1 MPPRQHQPLF
11 FSILYFQPGGSVQSC
26 LRMYSS
32 MQQARLL
39 STTLVRPCRFVAH
52 RRYPAA
58 VVASRRYHL
67 SRPWRSSAA
76 GPSDPHGGRDSSS
89 ENVSGVSST
98 VNSEQNASE
107 QRPTTTTPVVPSAT
121 EQQQQE
127 GVKKESSPYG
137 SAVRRALR
145 NRKPAKEWT
154 APVATVPDWFY
165 ERNTVVNG
173 DEVRTVAA
181 QTTQQVKIAPTVTG
195 TEQVEAEA
203 EAQGG
208 GSGDEN
214 GGPSPSSDGVPGNE
228 NRYALAE
235 ALWQE
240 LCASARAGLRLPPA
254 KYAADPSARKSHL
267 ILHYPGNDGIL
278 FLDAVVKK
286 LTQELGAD
294 LVTLNAQD
302 IAQLCNEQDL
312 EDVGTTTSIRSLG
325 YEVYQPASS
334 DAWQDLVEEAESDDA
349 DTMDSAIPSRNL
361 RPGHT
366 APKFITI
373 ESPRGG
379 SGDIPL
385 PNLSGL
391 KSLVA
396 AFNGPMDGPGG
407 AASPQGGKDRAEDRR
422 RRLINEL
429 LSSPTKSSRQAD
441 KATPEEEGEPQATKT
456 EDTKPVQARDI
467 IVQMQD
473 YSEIQGTREGARF
486 IQLLEK
492 AIQDRRKAG
501 SRILFV
507 GTIAQDDS
515 DSQLIQSPFDN
526 HISQMLVVTPAMG
539 PEAAEKTFADD
550 RKKRTL
556 DVNIRHLQDM
566 LRTRLHETPSA
577 LKDDIFANRAW
588 PLDDSLVK
596 DSGLEDRYWTY
607 NQVHWATTIA
617 LGNLKPE
624 ESFGFD
630 HIRQGIEMIQKTERI
645 RGDWLQEQ
653 TPKTKHTETGNDR
666 ERLIN
671 SLRKT
676 CNTHEK
682 KLLNG
687 VVDAKSLRT
696 TFDDVHVPPE
706 TIDALK
712 TLTSLSLIR
721 PEAFTYGV
729 LATDKIPGLLLYGPP
744 GTGKT
749 LLAKAVACE
758 SGATVLEVSGS
769 EVYDM
774 YVGEG
779 EKNVKAIFTLAKK
792 LSPCVVF
799 IDEADAIFCSRTGAS
814 SRTSHRELIN
824 QFLREWDGMNDL
836 SAFIMVATNR
846 PFDLDD
852 AVLRRLPRRLLVD
865 LPTEQ
870 DRFSILKI
878 HLKEETLDSSVDLA
892 ELARRTPLYSGSD
905 LKNLSV
911 AAALACVREE
921 NALAAQHQGDEPYQ
935 YPERRT
941 LTWTH
946 FERGMEEI
954 SASIS
959 EDMSSLSAIRK
970 FDEQYGDR
978 KGRRKKS
985 PGWGF
990 MPATTEEAEADA
1002 ARVRT

>member
-1 MPPRQHQPLF
+1 MQP
-11 FSILYFQPGGSVQSC
+11 
-26 LRMYSS
+26 
-32 MQQARLL
+32 ARLL
-39 STTLVRPCRFVAH
+39 SSSVRPCRFVAH

-58 VVASRRYHL
+58 VVASRRFHI
-67 SRPWRSSAA
+67 SRLLRSSTPA
-76 GPSDPHGGRDSSS
+76 GSDPRAGRDSTS
-89 ENVSGVSST
+89 ENVSGPAST
-98 VNSEQNASE
+98 VNPGQNVSE
-107 QRPTTTTPVVPSAT
+107 QRTATTTPVAPSAAE
-121 EQQQQE
+121 EQQS
-127 GVKKESSPYG
+127 VKKESSPYG
-137 SAVRRALR
+137 SAIRRALR
-145 NRKPAKEWT
+145 NKKPAKEWT

-173 DEVRTVAA
+173 DEERQVAA
-181 QTTQQVKIAPTVTG
+181 QAPQQVKIAPSL
-195 TEQVEAEA
+195 TEADRTQADAV
-203 EAQGG
+203 AQGG
-208 GSGDEN
+208 GSGDDN
-214 GGPSPSSDGVPGNE
+214 GGPAPSSDGAPGNE
-228 NRYALAE
+228 NRYALTE

-254 KYAADPSARKSHL
+254 KYAAEPSARKSHL
-267 ILHYPGNDGIL
+267 VLQYPGHDGIL
-278 FLDAVVKK
+278 FLDAVVKR
-286 LTQELGAD
+286 LAQELGAD

-302 IAQLCNEQDL
+302 IAQLCSEQDL
-312 EDVGTTTSIRSLG
+312 ESVGTTSPIRSLG
-325 YEVYQPASS
+325 YEVYRPAMS
-334 DAWQDLVEEAESDDA
+334 DAWQDVGEEGESDDA
-349 DTMDSAIPSRNL
+349 DAMESAMPSRSY
-361 RPGHT
+361 RPGL
-366 APKFITI
+366 AGPKFITI
-373 ESPRGG
+373 ESSRGG
-379 SGDIPL
+379 AGDIPL
-385 PNLSGL
+385 PMPMGL

-396 AFNGPMDGPGG
+396 AFNAPMDGSGG
-407 AASPQGGKDRAEDRR
+407 SASSQNGKDRAEDMRL
-422 RRLINEL
+422 RLINEL
-429 LSSPTKSSRQAD
+429 LSSPTKPSRQAD
-441 KATPEEEGEPQATKT
+441 KATPEEEGESHAIKNENTAPTQT
-456 EDTKPVQARDI
+456 RDI
-467 IVQMQD
+467 IVQVQD
-473 YSEIQGTREGARF
+473 YGEIQSTREGARF
-486 IQLLEK
+486 IQLLQK

-501 SRILFV
+501 SRVLFV
-507 GTIAQDDS
+507 GTASQDATPDS
-515 DSQLIQSPFDN
+515 DASRLMQNAFDDQF
-526 HISQMLVVTPAMG
+526 SQMLVVTPAMG
-539 PEAAEKTFADD
+539 SDMAERTFTDD

-556 DVNIRHLQDM
+556 EINIRHLQDM
-566 LRTRLHETPSA
+566 FRTRLHETPSA
-577 LKDDIFANRAW
+577 LKDDIFSDRAW
-588 PLDDSLVK
+588 PLDASLVK
-596 DSGLEDRYWTY
+596 ESGLEDRYWTY
-607 NQVHWATTIA
+607 SQVHWATTLA

-630 HIRQGIEMIQKTERI
+630 HIRQGIEMMQKTERI
-645 RGDWLQEQ
+645 RGDWLQEK
-653 TPKTKHTETGNDR
+653 TPKAKHTETGNER

-696 TFDDVHVPPE
+696 TFEDVHVPPE

-749 LLAKAVACE
+749 LLAKAVARE

-870 DRFSILKI
+870 DRHAILKI
-878 HLKEETLDSSVDLA
+878 HLKEETLDGSVDLA

-921 NALAAQHQGDEPYQ
+921 NALAAQHQGEEPYQ

-959 EDMSSLSAIRK
+959 EDMSSLSAVRK

-990 MPATTEEAEADA
+990 MPAATEEPDTDA

>member
-1 MPPRQHQPLF
+1 MHQGRFLR
-11 FSILYFQPGGSVQSC
+11 SV
-26 LRMYSS
+26 
-32 MQQARLL
+32 A
-39 STTLVRPCRFVAH
+39 RPCRFIAH

-58 VVASRRYHL
+58 VVSHSRQFHL
-67 SRPWRSSAA
+67 SRAWLSST
-76 GPSDPHGGRDSSS
+76 PSDPHNSRDSTT
-89 ENVSGVSST
+89 ENAPGDIPPL
-98 VNSEQNASE
+98 NAE
-107 QRPTTTTPVVPSAT
+107 PTLAGREASVATPSADRT
-121 EQQQQE
+121 A
-127 GVKKESSPYG
+127 KKDSGPYG

-145 NRKPAKEWT
+145 NRRATKEWT

-165 ERNTVVNG
+165 ERNTVVNDANRNG
-173 DEVRTVAA
+173 DSGLL
-181 QTTQQVKIAPTVTG
+181 QQVEIRSSEAEPEKEA
-195 TEQVEAEA
+195 TEQL
-203 EAQGG
+203 GRG
-208 GSGDEN
+208 GSGEE
-214 GGPSPSSDGVPGNE
+214 PPSSEGSDAPE
-228 NRYALAE
+228 NRYALTD
-235 ALWQE
+235 ALWEE
-240 LCASARAGLRLPPA
+240 LCASARAGLRLPPT
-254 KYAADPSARKSHL
+254 KYAQEPSARKSHL
-267 ILHYPGNDGIL
+267 VLQYPGTDGIL
-278 FLDAVVKK
+278 FLDAVVKRVA
-286 LTQELGAD
+286 QELGAD

-302 IAQLCNEQDL
+302 IAQLCSEQDL
-312 EDVGTTTSIRSLG
+312 ADVGTTTPIRSLG
-325 YEVYQPASS
+325 YEVYRPSIS
-334 DAWQDLVEEAESDDA
+334 DTWQDDGMHDGDA
-349 DTMDSAIPSRNL
+349 DDFVIDSPRNI
-361 RPGHT
+361 RPGLRG
-366 APKFITI
+366 PKFITI
-373 ESPRGG
+373 ESARD

-385 PNLSGL
+385 PNFMGL

-396 AFNGPMDGPGG
+396 SFNAPVDNAGG
-407 AASPQGGKDRAEDRR
+407 SSSQSPANRAEDRR
-422 RRLINEL
+422 LRLVREL
-429 LSSPTKSSRQAD
+429 LSSSSKPSKQLSPAVAAGGESAAPGGSEGRIPSPERDVIVQIQDYGDIQATREGSKFITVLQKAIEEKRQAGSRVLFIGTSAQE
-441 KATPEEEGEPQATKT
+441 ATPESDAAKLMHN
-456 EDTKPVQARDI
+456 A
-467 IVQMQD
+467 
-473 YSEIQGTREGARF
+473 F
-486 IQLLEK
+486 
-492 AIQDRRKAG
+492 
-501 SRILFV
+501 
-507 GTIAQDDS
+507 DD
-515 DSQLIQSPFDN
+515 QF
-526 HISQMLVVTPAMG
+526 SQMLVITPAMNS
-539 PEAAEKTFADD
+539 EAAERTFTED
-550 RKKRTL
+550 RRKRTL
-556 DVNIRHLQDM
+556 DINIRHIQDL
-566 LRTRLHETPSA
+566 LRTRLTEQPSA
-577 LKDDIFANRAW
+577 LKDDVFRDRAW
-588 PLDDSLVK
+588 PLHSSLVK
-596 DSGLEDRYWTY
+596 ESGLDERYWPY
-607 NQVHWATTIA
+607 SQVHWATTLA
-617 LGNLKPE
+617 LGSLRTDGA
-624 ESFGFD
+624 FGYD
-630 HIRQGIEMIQKTERI
+630 DIRRGIEMMQKTQRI
-645 RGDWLQEQ
+645 KNDWLQEKM
-653 TPKTKHTETGNDR
+653 PKARASETGNDR
-666 ERLIN
+666 ERLLS

-682 KLLNG
+682 KLLTG
-687 VVDAKSLRT
+687 VVDAKSIRT
-696 TFDDVHVPPE
+696 TFADVHVPPE

-749 LLAKAVACE
+749 LLAKAVARE

-824 QFLREWDGMNDL
+824 QFLREWDGMNDM

-870 DRFSILKI
+870 DRLAILKI

-921 NALAAQHQGDEPYQ
+921 NDLAAQHQGEEPYQ
-935 YPERRT
+935 YPARRT
-941 LTWTH
+941 LTWKH

-990 MPATTEEAEADA
+990 ITAGKDDSAAAVDA